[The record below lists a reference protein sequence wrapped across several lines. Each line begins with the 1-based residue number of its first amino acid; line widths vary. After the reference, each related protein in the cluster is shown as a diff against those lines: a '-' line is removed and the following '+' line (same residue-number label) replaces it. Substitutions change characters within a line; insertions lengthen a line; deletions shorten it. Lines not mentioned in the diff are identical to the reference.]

1 MDFRS
6 QTWNPENFMP
16 WKFLAFKY
24 NKFTSEVLDTKMKE
38 KGLVDKS
45 DISGFID
52 SSGLDKKLATLATK
66 ADLKAEQDKI
76 VKLQVFDSSYFCG
89 KIHFEDDGTENYL
102 VFPPVSKRL
111 LIAIIFQRENLKNY
125 PIKVLN
131 LVLHLI
137 IV

>member
-1 MDFRS
+1 
-6 QTWNPENFMP
+6 
-16 WKFLAFKY
+16 
-24 NKFTSEVLDTKMKE
+24 MKE

-52 SSGLDKKLATLATK
+52 SSGLDKKLPTLATK

-111 LIAIIFQRENLKNY
+111 LIAIIFQRENLKNC